1 MKSEK
6 VYVTD
11 IMGLCIIFNEYKQFS
26 HSIQILNNG
35 SLDDIENLLSLL
47 RGENIPVSFEVE
59 NFYHNNSEA
68 IKKLESKL
76 SNYEEAH
83 FIGIL
88 YYDPT
93 FKTIDNFYN
102 YILKHKIDIN
112 KLYKL
117 LERIKNLGFEEFDF
131 CENAD
136 FSHEINN
143 ISEDLK
149 RNLIINYL
157 ENIQVIPSYPGNIAY
172 YSEGSSY
179 LITLS
184 PTDISSFRP
193 SIKLNNLEF
202 DPNCLPDKLDVKEF
216 FSKLLMENQRYNG
229 GINAIKYCKDF
240 DNPISNLQLT
250 INKLNELKDRVDS
263 EETKDRLTTLLKV
276 LEEELDTLIGI
287 KNGYIDISLN
297 RYDYLTLEDLNG
309 QTRKLTK

>member
-26 HSIQILNNG
+26 HSIQVLNKEKIDVEFVEKIHFDYIK
-35 SLDDIENLLSLL
+35 LIEQ
-47 RGENIPVSFEVE
+47 
-59 NFYHNNSEA
+59 
-68 IKKLESKL
+68 LESKL

-88 YYDPT
+88 YYDPI

-149 RNLIINYL
+149 RNLVINYF

-250 INKLNELKDRVDS
+250 INKLNELKNRIDS
-263 EETKDRLTTLLKV
+263 EETKDRLTTLLNS
-276 LEEELDTLIGI
+276 LEEEFNRLLGI

-297 RYDYLTLEDLNG
+297 RYDYLTIEDLNG

>member
-47 RGENIPVSFEVE
+47 RGENISVSFEVE

-68 IKKLESKL
+68 IKKLESRL
-76 SNYEEAH
+76 SKDDLIH
-83 FIGIL
+83 FILLL
-88 YYDPT
+88 YST
-93 FKTIDNFYN
+93 FKIIDNFYN

-184 PTDISSFRP
+184 PTDIFCFRP

-250 INKLNELKDRVDS
+250 INKLNELKNRVDS

-276 LEEELDTLIGI
+276 LEEEFNRLLGI

-297 RYDYLTLEDLNG
+297 RYDYLTIEDLNG

>member
-1 MKSEK
+1 MKSER

-47 RGENIPVSFEVE
+47 RGENISVSFEVE

-68 IKKLESKL
+68 IKKLESRL
-76 SNYEEAH
+76 SKDDLIH
-83 FIGIL
+83 FILLL
-88 YYDPT
+88 YST
-93 FKTIDNFYN
+93 FKIIDNFYN
-102 YILKHKIDIN
+102 YIIEHKIDIN

-149 RNLIINYL
+149 RNLIINYF

-216 FSKLLMENQRYNG
+216 FPKLLMENQRYNG

-250 INKLNELKDRVDS
+250 INKLNELKNRVDS
-263 EETKDRLTTLLKV
+263 EETKDRLTTLLNS
-276 LEEELDTLIGI
+276 LEEEFNRLIGI

-297 RYDYLTLEDLNG
+297 RYDYLTIEDLNG

>member
-47 RGENIPVSFEVE
+47 RGENISVSFEVE

-68 IKKLESKL
+68 IKKLESRL
-76 SNYEEAH
+76 SKDDLIH
-83 FIGIL
+83 FILLL
-88 YYDPT
+88 YST
-93 FKTIDNFYN
+93 FKIIDNFYN

-250 INKLNELKDRVDS
+250 INKLNELKNRVDS
-263 EETKDRLTTLLKV
+263 EETKDRLTTLLNS
-276 LEEELDTLIGI
+276 LEEEFNRLLGI

-297 RYDYLTLEDLNG
+297 RYDYLTIEDLNG

>member
-47 RGENIPVSFEVE
+47 RGENISVSFEVE

-68 IKKLESKL
+68 IKKLESRL
-76 SNYEEAH
+76 SKDDLIH
-83 FIGIL
+83 FILLL
-88 YYDPT
+88 YST
-93 FKTIDNFYN
+93 FKIIDNFYN

-250 INKLNELKDRVDS
+250 INKLNELKNRVDS

-276 LEEELDTLIGI
+276 LEEEFNRLLGI

>member
-47 RGENIPVSFEVE
+47 RGENISVSFEVE

-68 IKKLESKL
+68 IKKLESRL
-76 SNYEEAH
+76 SKDDLIH
-83 FIGIL
+83 FILLL
-88 YYDPT
+88 YST
-93 FKTIDNFYN
+93 FKIIDNFYN
-102 YILKHKIDIN
+102 YIIEHKIDIN
-112 KLYKL
+112 KLYNL

-149 RNLIINYL
+149 RNLIINHL

-250 INKLNELKDRVDS
+250 INKLNELKNRVDS

-276 LEEELDTLIGI
+276 LEEEFNRLLGI

>member
-11 IMGLCIIFNEYKQFS
+11 IMGLCIIFNEYKQFL
-26 HSIQILNNG
+26 HRIQVLNKDSQDNFE
-35 SLDDIENLLSLL
+35 SLISLL
-47 RGENIPVSFEVE
+47 RDEKAEVNTKVKKFYYDNI
-59 NFYHNNSEA
+59 
-68 IKKLESKL
+68 KLIEKLKSKL
-76 SNYEEAH
+76 GNEMAAY
-83 FIGIL
+83 FIAQL
-88 YYDPT
+88 YYISI
-93 FKTIDNFYN
+93 FKTIGNFYN

-149 RNLIINYL
+149 RNLVINYF

-184 PTDISSFRP
+184 PTDIFSFRP

-250 INKLNELKDRVDS
+250 INKLNELKNRIDS
-263 EETKDRLTTLLKV
+263 EETKDRLTTLLNS
-276 LEEELDTLIGI
+276 LEEEFNRLLGI

>member
-47 RGENIPVSFEVE
+47 RGENISVSFEVE

-68 IKKLESKL
+68 IKKLESRL
-76 SNYEEAH
+76 SKDDLIH
-83 FIGIL
+83 FILLL
-88 YYDPT
+88 YST
-93 FKTIDNFYN
+93 FKIIDNFYN

-149 RNLIINYL
+149 RNLIINHL

-250 INKLNELKDRVDS
+250 INKLNELKNRIDS

-276 LEEELDTLIGI
+276 LEEEFNRLLGI
-287 KNGYIDISLN
+287 KNSYIDISLN
-297 RYDYLTLEDLNG
+297 RYDYLTIEDLNG

>member
-11 IMGLCIIFNEYKQFS
+11 IMGLCTIFNEYKQFS

-47 RGENIPVSFEVE
+47 RGENISVSFEIE
-59 NFYHNNSEA
+59 NFYYNNSEA
-68 IKKLESKL
+68 IKKLESRL
-76 SNYEEAH
+76 SKDDLIH
-83 FIGIL
+83 FILLL
-88 YYDPT
+88 YST
-93 FKTIDNFYN
+93 FKIIDNFYN

-149 RNLIINYL
+149 RNLVINYF
-157 ENIQVIPSYPGNIAY
+157 ENTQVIPSYPGNIAY

-250 INKLNELKDRVDS
+250 INKLYELKNRVDS
-263 EETKDRLTTLLKV
+263 EETKDRLTTLLNS
-276 LEEELDTLIGI
+276 LEEEFNRLLGI

-297 RYDYLTLEDLNG
+297 RYDYLTIEDLNG

>member
-47 RGENIPVSFEVE
+47 RGENISVSFEVE

-68 IKKLESKL
+68 IKKLESRL
-76 SNYEEAH
+76 SKDDLIH
-83 FIGIL
+83 FILLL
-88 YYDPT
+88 YST
-93 FKTIDNFYN
+93 FKIIDNFYN
-102 YILKHKIDIN
+102 YIIEHKIDIN
-112 KLYKL
+112 KLYNL

-143 ISEDLK
+143 ISEYLK

-172 YSEGSSY
+172 YSEGSNY
-179 LITLS
+179 LIILS

-250 INKLNELKDRVDS
+250 INKLNELKNRVDS
-263 EETKDRLTTLLKV
+263 EETKDRLTTLLNS
-276 LEEELDTLIGI
+276 LEEEFNRLLGI

>member
-47 RGENIPVSFEVE
+47 RGENISVSFEVE

-68 IKKLESKL
+68 IKKLESRL
-76 SNYEEAH
+76 SKDDLIH
-83 FIGIL
+83 FILLL
-88 YYDPT
+88 YST
-93 FKTIDNFYN
+93 FKIIDNFYN

-250 INKLNELKDRVDS
+250 INKLNELKNRVDS
-263 EETKDRLTTLLKV
+263 EETKDRLTTLLNS
-276 LEEELDTLIGI
+276 LEEEFNRLLGI

>member
-47 RGENIPVSFEVE
+47 RGENISVSFEVE

-68 IKKLESKL
+68 IKKLESRL
-76 SNYEEAH
+76 SKDDLIH
-83 FIGIL
+83 FILLL
-88 YYDPT
+88 YST
-93 FKTIDNFYN
+93 FKIIDNFYN

-149 RNLIINYL
+149 RNLIINHL

-250 INKLNELKDRVDS
+250 INKLNELKNRVDS

-276 LEEELDTLIGI
+276 LEEEFSRLIGI

-297 RYDYLTLEDLNG
+297 RYDYLTIEDLNG

>member
-47 RGENIPVSFEVE
+47 RGENISVSFEVE

-68 IKKLESKL
+68 IKKLESRL
-76 SNYEEAH
+76 SKDDLIH
-83 FIGIL
+83 FILLL
-88 YYDPT
+88 YST
-93 FKTIDNFYN
+93 FKIIDNFYN

-250 INKLNELKDRVDS
+250 INKLNELKNRVDS

-276 LEEELDTLIGI
+276 LEEEFNRLLGI

-297 RYDYLTLEDLNG
+297 RYDYLTIEDLNG

>member
-47 RGENIPVSFEVE
+47 RGENISVSFEVE

-68 IKKLESKL
+68 IKKLESRL
-76 SNYEEAH
+76 SKDDLIH
-83 FIGIL
+83 FILLL
-88 YYDPT
+88 YST
-93 FKTIDNFYN
+93 FKIIDNFYN
-102 YILKHKIDIN
+102 YIIEHKIDIN
-112 KLYKL
+112 KLYNL

-143 ISEDLK
+143 ISEYLK

-172 YSEGSSY
+172 YSEGSNY

-250 INKLNELKDRVDS
+250 INKLNELKNRVDS
-263 EETKDRLTTLLKV
+263 EETKDRLTTLLNS
-276 LEEELDTLIGI
+276 LEEEFNRLLGI

>member
-47 RGENIPVSFEVE
+47 RGENISVSFEVE

-68 IKKLESKL
+68 IKKLESRL
-76 SNYEEAH
+76 SKDDLIH
-83 FIGIL
+83 FILLL
-88 YYDPT
+88 YST
-93 FKTIDNFYN
+93 FKIIDNFYN

-143 ISEDLK
+143 ISEYLK

>member
-68 IKKLESKL
+68 IKKLESRL
-76 SNYEEAH
+76 SKDDLIH
-83 FIGIL
+83 FILLL
-88 YYDPT
+88 YST
-93 FKTIDNFYN
+93 FKIIDNFYN
-102 YILKHKIDIN
+102 YIIEHKIDIN
-112 KLYKL
+112 KLYNL

-263 EETKDRLTTLLKV
+263 EETKDRLTTLLNS
-276 LEEELDTLIGI
+276 LEEEFNRLLGI

-297 RYDYLTLEDLNG
+297 RYDYLTIEDLNG